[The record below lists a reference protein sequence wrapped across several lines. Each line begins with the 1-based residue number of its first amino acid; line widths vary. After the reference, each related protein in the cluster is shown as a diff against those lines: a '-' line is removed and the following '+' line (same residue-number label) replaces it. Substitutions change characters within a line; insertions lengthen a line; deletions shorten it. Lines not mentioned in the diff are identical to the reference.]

1 MKKKFKIVIVAG
13 GTGGHVFPA
22 VSLSEQLLSEGK
34 KILFFSD
41 TRVSRIINSN
51 IDLFKNKNIKLYNF
65 YISKS
70 FNFCVLGLSIKL

>member
-34 KILFFSD
+34 KILFFLRYQS
-41 TRVSRIINSN
+41 
-51 IDLFKNKNIKLYNF
+51 FKNN
-65 YISKS
+65 
-70 FNFCVLGLSIKL
+70 